1 MNAYDCL
8 WNRAKHA
15 LKIFKT
21 HESMS
26 VYDGICMYMSIFL
39 NPFYREWSADRTFPY
54 GFFRVNLMWGPYGS
68 VRNFIPDLRGQLMDL
83 FTIAWG

>member
-54 GFFRVNLMWGPYGS
+54 GFFRVN
-68 VRNFIPDLRGQLMDL
+68 FIPDLRGQLMDL